1 MVVDVLSRASTQGGA
16 ESQMN
21 TATTLT
27 TDHDRTIIAH
37 KNEAVALQG
46 NIIDRDA
53 GMNGA
58 GVGED
63 VSFTLNTVDRH
74 GVAYDT
80 GCLTPGE
87 AQEQRCYSADAPA
100 PTLQSRECGGGQG
113 KSFVQNAGENVQP
126 KYIVRRLMPIECG
139 RLQGFPD
146 GWGEI
151 EELPADMPEE
161 TAAFW
166 RSVYATDCAIK
177 GKRARKSIL
186 KRVNKLAAWHNRLH
200 TDGAEYKMWGN
211 GMALPNAL
219 FFVSRALAQIS
230 AEENRPVES
239 LKLGS
244 LFDGSG
250 TMPLCAA
257 MCGAKAAWASEV
269 EPYPIAVTK
278 THLPGMKH
286 LGSVTDIDGGK
297 IEPTDVITFGSPC
310 QDLSVAGKRAGLDGN
325 RSRLFREAIRIIL
338 EMLEATDR
346 KYPRF
351 VIWENVPGAL
361 SSNGGKDFETV
372 LNELL
377 RLTGADQFVRQ
388 RGKWGGCEGYG
399 AVAYRLV
406 NAQYWG
412 VPQRRRRIYAIAD
425 TRGES
430 ADKVLF
436 ERQGNGWHF
445 EPRFP
450 AGEEIAGIAG
460 DGYRW
465 HERMVE
471 AKSAGGGYDPAY
483 TMKIRS
489 GCEGGGKGA
498 LVQNDLSATLATHQD
513 QTVFAPRT
521 FSFDSLASNSMKSA
535 NPYSRCR
542 EVDTAKTLDCGAPDP
557 NRNQGGIAIIQKGNE
572 HERMAEE
579 K

>member
-1 MVVDVLSRASTQGGA
+1 MVVDALCRASTQGGA

-53 GMNGA
+53 GMNGV

-87 AQEQRCYSADAPA
+87 AQEQRCYSVDAPA

-113 KSFVQNAGENVQP
+113 KSFVQRAGENVQP

-151 EELPADMPEE
+151 EKLPADMPEE

-325 RSRLFREAIRIIL
+325 RSGLFREAIRIIL
-338 EMLEATDR
+338 EMLEATGW

-377 RLTGADQFVRQ
+377 RLTGTDQFVRQ
-388 RGKWGGCEGYG
+388 RGKWGGATKGTERWPTDLSMRNTGECPNG
-399 AVAYRLV
+399 AEEFMLSQILV
-406 NAQYWG
+406 ENPPTKYYLSVKAMDG
-412 VPQRRRRIYAIAD
+412 ILNRASRRGKKLPELLVTAIA
-425 TRGES
+425 GMKEWW
-430 ADKVLF
+430 
-436 ERQGNGWHF
+436 RQNLL
-445 EPRFP
+445 
-450 AGEEIAGIAG
+450 
-460 DGYRW
+460 
-465 HERMVE
+465 
-471 AKSAGGGYDPAY
+471 GGGMTPP
-483 TMKIRS
+483 T
-489 GCEGGGKGA
+489 
-498 LVQNDLSATLATHQD
+498 
-513 QTVFAPRT
+513 P
-521 FSFDSLASNSMKSA
+521 
-535 NPYSRCR
+535 
-542 EVDTAKTLDCGAPDP
+542 
-557 NRNQGGIAIIQKGNE
+557 
-572 HERMAEE
+572 
-579 K
+579 